1 MDKSHHYLYLLQQ
14 IQCFTTTLPPTR
26 KDSVLL
32 CLLDEEMGLCENLQK
47 ASLLWANTA
56 SCYNIQLV
64 VSTLEFNPHLPFPL
78 KRHGYPSLEGYL

>member
-1 MDKSHHYLYLLQQ
+1 MDKATITYTSYNKFSVSLLPY
-14 IQCFTTTLPPTR
+14 LPPGKT
-26 KDSVLL
+26 VLL

-56 SCYNIQLV
+56 SCYNTQLV